1 MERQVIVAKSAGF
14 CFGVERAVARV
25 YEQIQAVKEGK
36 AQGPI
41 YTYGPII
48 HNEEV
53 VRDLEEKDV
62 QVLDTEEDLENLP
75 EGQGTVIIRSHGV
88 SRHVYDILNSRGVN
102 VVDATCPFVKK
113 IHKIV
118 DEHSRAGEAV
128 IIIGSPVHP
137 EVEGIRG
144 WGNGDTVVVE
154 NEADA
159 EDYNLPEGKKLCIV
173 SQTTFNYNKFQ
184 ELVEIFEKKRYDK
197 VVLNTICS
205 ATEERQMEARQIA
218 CEADTMIVI
227 GGRHSSNTQK
237 LYEIC
242 RKECE
247 NTYYIQTL
255 VDLDTKP
262 FQCIGCVGITAGAS
276 TPNNIIE
283 EVQKHV
289 RIKF

>member
-184 ELVEIFEKKRYDK
+184 ELEKKFQKR
-197 VVLNTICS
+197 V
-205 ATEERQMEARQIA
+205 
-218 CEADTMIVI
+218 MIV
-227 GGRHSSNTQK
+227 
-237 LYEIC
+237 
-242 RKECE
+242 
-247 NTYYIQTL
+247 
-255 VDLDTKP
+255 V
-262 FQCIGCVGITAGAS
+262 F
-276 TPNNIIE
+276 
-283 EVQKHV
+283 
-289 RIKF
+289 

>member
-1 MERQVIVAKSAGF
+1 MEVRLADCAGF
-14 CFGVERAVARV
+14 CFGVKRAVDTV
-25 YEQIQAVKEGK
+25 YEQLKNGK
-36 AQGPI
+36 TI
-41 YTYGPII
+41 YTYGPIV

-53 VRDLEEKDV
+53 VRELSEKGVRVLENK
-62 QVLDTEEDLENLP
+62 EDLKQLKAGENIP
-75 EGQGTVIIRSHGV
+75 TVIIRAHGV
-88 SRHVYDILNSRGVN
+88 AKEIYDIMEANGLECI
-102 VVDATCPFVKK
+102 DATCPFVKK
-113 IHKIV
+113 IHRIV
-118 DEHSRAGEAV
+118 ELKSNEGYHV
-128 IIIGSPVHP
+128 IVVGDPKHP
-137 EVEGIRG
+137 EVEGIVG
-144 WGNGDTVVVE
+144 WCPGPVTVLETPDQAE
-154 NEADA
+154 NFVKT
-159 EDYNLPEGKKLCIV
+159 EGEKLCIV
-173 SQTTFNYNKFQ
+173 SQTTYNYNKFQ
-184 ELVEIFEKKRYDK
+184 YIVEIFEKKRYDK